1 MGTWRKMFGPSKQEI
16 WKQLSTE
23 VQGRFVEGGL
33 WKGDKVQATHGE
45 WTVTLDTFAVST
57 GKAVIVFTRM
67 RAPYVNPDGFRF
79 TVYPRGMFSEL
90 AKKLGMQDVE
100 IGVPPFDTNFIVKGT
115 DASKLRALFSDARL
129 RELLSAEPEL
139 QLTVKDDEG
148 WFGPKFGDQVDELY
162 YAVPGILKD
171 VEQLK
176 RLYALFSET
185 LDQLCRIGSAYR
197 EAPDVV
203 L

>member
-115 DASKLRALFSDARL
+115 DASKLRALFSDACAHCWTRTA
-129 RELLSAEPEL
+129 RRSRRVDRRFRSKCWVFRTFPRR
-139 QLTVKDDEG
+139 D
-148 WFGPKFGDQVDELY
+148 PK
-162 YAVPGILKD
+162 
-171 VEQLK
+171 
-176 RLYALFSET
+176 
-185 LDQLCRIGSAYR
+185 
-197 EAPDVV
+197 
-203 L
+203 